1 MFQTAEEQAEF
12 IQAEYDLLSPVFK
25 DNKILLKVL
34 RKMILGLEL
43 TPTEEDLIKQI
54 PQIVINRI
62 ASLLLP
68 KVTGDEDLHSVNDF
82 WFQFNLKERSEY
94 QVQVDIE
101 YLPLVQDFFIHAVA
115 RLNGKE
121 GAMKI
126 SDIEYSKSVSKEQ
139 NIVNVIARNI
149 ILATTEGLLSTLYAK
164 ANNKPLTVAELKE
177 AQKKNSSR

>member
-1 MFQTAEEQAEF
+1 MFQTPEEQAEF

-34 RKMILGLEL
+34 RKAILGIDLS
-43 TPTEEDLIKQI
+43 PTEKDLIKQI

-68 KVTGDEDLHSVNDF
+68 KVTGDEEMHSVNDF

-94 QVQVDIE
+94 QVKIDIE
-101 YLPLVQDFFIHAVA
+101 YLPLIQDFFTDAIA

-121 GAMKI
+121 ATLKI

-149 ILATTEGLLSTLYAK
+149 ILATTEGLLATLYTK
-164 ANNKPLTVAELKE
+164 ANNKPLTVEELKK
-177 AQKKNSSR
+177 AQTKNSTR

>member
-1 MFQTAEEQAEF
+1 MFQTPEEQADF

-34 RKMILGLEL
+34 RKVILGIDLS
-43 TPTEEDLIKQI
+43 PTEKDLIKQI

-68 KVTGDEDLHSVNDF
+68 RVTGDEEMHSVNDF
-82 WFQFNLKERSEY
+82 WFQFNLKERTEY
-94 QVQVDIE
+94 QVKIDIE
-101 YLPLVQDFFIHAVA
+101 YLPLIQDFFTDAVA
-115 RLNGKE
+115 RLNGNE
-121 GAMKI
+121 ATMKI
-126 SDIEYSKSVSKEQ
+126 ADIEYSKHVSKEQ

-164 ANNKPLTVAELKE
+164 ANNKPLTVEELKK
-177 AQKKNSSR
+177 AQKQNSTR